1 MTLSQAWDSSA
12 LVAALKA
19 KEIVDGLQ
27 MAVDFAGVVLG
38 WVSASL
44 VLAEASQP
52 LYGILIGF
60 IPQVVAMIE
69 AALPGWPKVNLVQL
83 QLTAAWDLAALEE
96 ALKKAGLPDVEVAV
110 NDGVSI
116 LFDWIN
122 SSLAM
127 SSNQIVAALA
137 GLLGGV
143 EALVMQQLQAAEAKI
158 QV

>member
-1 MTLSQAWDSSA
+1 
-12 LVAALKA
+12 
-19 KEIVDGLQ
+19 
-27 MAVDFAGVVLG
+27 
-38 WVSASL
+38 
-44 VLAEASQP
+44 
-52 LYGILIGF
+52 
-60 IPQVVAMIE
+60 
-69 AALPGWPKVNLVQL
+69 
-83 QLTAAWDLAALEE
+83 
-96 ALKKAGLPDVEVAV
+96 VAV